1 METGSWWW
9 INGRHRH
16 QSTNPKATPSLSVC
30 LCIPKAVIQR
40 RTTYL
45 PQFRSLIPNVAAA
58 SFGMMVVIA
67 AANLPGWSGE
77 GQDLQGALKSVE
89 AFCSAEFDGK
99 YQKER
104 LDLFALSQRESRR
117 REKARDG
124 DPVAV
129 EVVDFRSDPV
139 DIVKAFKV
147 TNLSLEAG
155 TGQAEV
161 EYTLL
166 GSLRAPKGANL
177 LEATQVIKAARSSR
191 RVTLRLAWTGTPK
204 RWLVIDPPI
213 PKVSREGILRI
224 KNEFL
229 NRVRKTLEANPGEPL
244 PHLEA
249 AAKRLT
255 GKIQA
260 IEAL

>member
-1 METGSWWW
+1 M
-9 INGRHRH
+9 I
-16 QSTNPKATPSLSVC
+16 KAML
-30 LCIPKAVIQR
+30 
-40 RTTYL
+40 
-45 PQFRSLIPNVAAA
+45 LIAW
-58 SFGMMVVIA
+58 VVV
-67 AANLPGWSGE
+67 PGWSGD
-77 GQDLQGALKSVE
+77 GQDLKDARKSVE
-89 AFCSAEFDGK
+89 AFCTAEFDGK

-104 LDLFALSQRESRR
+104 LDLFELSKNESRR
-117 REKARDG
+117 REKARNG

-139 DIVKAFKV
+139 DIVKSFKV
-147 TNLSLEAG
+147 ITVSLKDG

-161 EYTLL
+161 EYALL
-166 GSLRAPKGANL
+166 GSLRIPKGANL
-177 LEATQVIKAARSSR
+177 LEATQVIRESRSSR

-224 KNEFL
+224 QNESL
-229 NRVRKTLEANPGEPL
+229 NRVRKTLEANPGESL
-244 PHLEA
+244 PHLES

-255 GKIQA
+255 DKIQA